1 VWVKTPRRS
10 AAKELGMRLL
20 RSLVLPATESQL
32 GLALAFSIVFMA
44 IMLCGLVWQSGVIV
58 YQRDLIR
65 WMWNWKFGG

>member
-1 VWVKTPRRS
+1 
-10 AAKELGMRLL
+10 MRYL

-32 GLALAFSIVFMA
+32 GLALAISIVFMA